1 MFMSTAGGSC
11 GASSEEETAAQNE
24 EASCPGPQLL
34 GGQDSDLLLIVP
46 LPLYLLRY
54 YPVYT

>member
-1 MFMSTAGGSC
+1 MSTAGGSC

-46 LPLYLLRY
+46 LPLYMLHC